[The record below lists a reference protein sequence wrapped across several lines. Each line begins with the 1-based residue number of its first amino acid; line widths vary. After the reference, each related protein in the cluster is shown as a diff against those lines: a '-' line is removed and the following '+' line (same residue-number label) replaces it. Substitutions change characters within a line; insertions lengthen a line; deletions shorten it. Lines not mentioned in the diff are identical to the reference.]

1 MTAEAVEHYDRID
14 ILVNNVGVRPTAFFL
29 EMDISSRW
37 QRMLDVNLNG
47 AMCGCC
53 AVIPHMLE
61 IGRGKIVNIASVA
74 GILAFTKR
82 SAYVA
87 SKGAIIGLTKALAFE
102 LSRDQIWVNAVAPG
116 TTVTPMNAP
125 YFADPAMLELLDFEM
140 PIGRFG
146 QPNEI
151 TSAVL
156 LLASDEADFVCG
168 ETLVVDGGWTT
179 GKGF

>member
-1 MTAEAVEHYDRID
+1 MAAEAVEHYDRID
-14 ILVNNVGVRPTAFFL
+14 ISLNNAGMRPTAFFL
-29 EMDISSRW
+29 EMDISNYW
-37 QRMLDVNLNG
+37 QRTLDVDSKG
-47 AMCGCC
+47 AMHRCR

-74 GILAFTKR
+74 GILAFHETLGLC
-82 SAYVA
+82 SLQ
-87 SKGAIIGLTKALAFE
+87 GAIIGLTKAPAFD
-102 LSRDQIWVNAVAPG
+102 LSQDQIWVNAVASG

-125 YFADPAMLELLDFEM
+125 YFTDPAMLELPAFEI

-151 TSAVL
+151 ASAVL
-156 LLASDEADFVCG
+156 LLASDEADSVWG
-168 ETLVVDGGWTT
+168 ETLVVNGGWTA